1 MADEKQFVLLV
12 VRHGQG
18 THNLGE
24 DHPGWKYKCSNFQF
38 ARPKSRTA
46 AMLVPGRAVKWDDSG
61 DLDTELTEEGRE
73 QARLVGRRLAST
85 RFHLAGL

>member
-24 DHPGWKYKCSNFQF
+24 DHPGWKYRIVPRIFWDKKFEFPVSN
-38 ARPKSRTA
+38 T
-46 AMLVPGRAVKWDDSG
+46 
-61 DLDTELTEEGRE
+61 
-73 QARLVGRRLAST
+73 
-85 RFHLAGL
+85 